1 MKLPTPRRPEGGRTS
16 SPKLRVS
23 VNNRRCHR
31 YGICQLEAESV
42 FRIAEDGRLQF
53 DAHPPVEQH
62 ESAKMAARMCPM
74 QAIIV
79 EESTR

>member
-1 MKLPTPRRPEGGRTS
+1 MKLPAPRRPEGDRWH

-31 YGICQLEAESV
+31 YGICQLEADEV
-42 FRIAEDGRLQF
+42 FRIAEDGRLLF
-53 DAHPPVEQH
+53 DARPPFEQH
-62 ESAKMAARMCPM
+62 ENAKMAARMCPM

-79 EESTR
+79 EESGR

>member
-1 MKLPTPRRPEGGRTS
+1 MKIQGQQKGGRS
-16 SPKLRVS
+16 RSPKLRVS

-31 YGICQLEAESV
+31 YGICQLEADQV

-53 DAHPPVEQH
+53 DPHPPADQH
-62 ESAKMAARMCPM
+62 EPAKMAARMCPM

-79 EESTR
+79 EERAR